1 MGFKQVIL
9 FDFWLNLIYTH
20 SNTDKASHWV
30 QHDEVDKVN
39 ENLLEFLQCDS

>member
-20 SNTDKASHWV
+20 SNKMKSFPLITGA
-30 QHDEVDKVN
+30 
-39 ENLLEFLQCDS
+39 ENGG